1 MPTKKFISSQ
11 SLQPNI
17 SNFRSLLGQY
27 WFIDASGNLRYNVD
41 TTLPGGDVDD
51 FRSSLTG
58 PTVEVTY
65 NPANSF
71 EADRTLLI
79 SRIHLGNIGGTRY
92 TQSWNGYDYTL
103 LGVGPPDKPEI
114 GLIRNRETGGVDLY
128 LRLQGLSDQYPF
140 ISTFDNDLNEIFKN
154 YTAGGFDGAWQD
166 FSFTSDYYGPNEL
179 DDSGEPVV
187 KIHSSYNFFSEEY
200 ERTLETT
207 PESSMPNSYAL
218 LSFADYSDDFNVRAG
233 IEIEFSGDIRTH
245 VLLDSA
251 IAARR
256 DLFTVP
262 LGSEASDDGER
273 VFTDEALLRYV
284 REWSSQY
291 VNLSVERRQLIESIG
306 KNILLTKESLDI
318 SNPTTSAYPASFINS
333 RKQKVP
339 FFIEIDA
346 PAEGVSTIDYAAG
359 ELEFGGVQVSDANN
373 ISDILGNM
381 TTIWTSYLASAN
393 DPGVSLTPSQNNI
406 YGLKNLEY
414 FITNRGNS
422 ELSDSNTV
430 VLQST
435 SILNRGLDRDNTL
448 DAAYVPETGP
458 TLTNSIATLAYHAVN
473 GGEYFDAG
481 IIEDP
486 APLFDTSRKLILG
499 GPSEEKGYAL
509 SLGSSMVSD
518 LLEVEAELQAR
529 LVDQF
534 AIMHFNVFD
543 KVRPRQSASMESF
556 LSFTNEAYAGARTY
570 EEAFEDEFG
579 AARSFTHTIC
589 YGIDKYRGDKET
601 GEYVQTI
608 WIPNIPDKDRINYVD
623 SQVRYGEKYTYDAYA
638 YKYVFGMGYSY
649 ERTKEPKQIEAV
661 TISGGGD
668 SPLGYLVH
676 WDGARNLF
684 DKVDGVYT
692 WSAVGI
698 QANTVSYPY
707 GHLALFDSLYRTDP
721 PDFESIRGTLGA
733 AADTSDCYATRNSH
747 YFTFAELNNLFEIA
761 WRTNPTGPD
770 GTFYQSWDDIWSDYT
785 WGEDGLVIDADTP
798 MESDDDDLDIA
809 LDEDLGSRDP
819 RKFSILQWFKLFFGA
834 ADSQHFSF
842 GELNASGAGTVGYA
856 LRKTYQG
863 YPPSHH
869 VFAAR
874 YVDLVAAG
882 SSLANVIST
891 RLDVI
896 GGAREKDAGIATG
909 FAKVHPNELRGW
921 RVVTDPI
928 AGTTTLRGDAVGDLI
943 TGVSVTY
950 GAPATEPSIPTA
962 GTVGELELEDTILT
976 ESPGFEAEYRIKMSP
991 ATRIVK
997 VPYFTKTGIVLS
1009 NPPPPPEVEIT
1020 PYRAVNNNLL
1030 FSFVGTNTKV
1040 TAVPIAIEPE
1050 EEDLINSYYDSQ
1062 GVLPGSRI
1070 TFESDDVVDK
1080 FQVYRIDFP
1089 PTSYSDFAG
1098 RQRASVSTVIS
1109 DGDTVKRAAS
1119 ATYVEK
1125 LQPNT
1130 KYYYTFRSLDF
1141 HENPSNP
1148 TAVYEV
1154 ELVDD
1159 GGAVYPLIQ
1168 TYEFPIVDDRVNFIG
1183 MKKLIQ
1189 VIPSLNQVTA
1199 NVDSNILD
1207 EDGIEIPTPS
1217 TSDLPDVKLG
1227 SEDLID
1233 SIWGKT
1239 FKIRLTSR
1247 QTGKKIDFN
1256 VTMEKQDERDVPS

>member
-1 MPTKKFISSQ
+1 VPTKKFISSQ

-41 TTLPGGDVDD
+41 TTLPGGDVED
-51 FRSSLTG
+51 FISSLTG

-79 SRIHLGNIGGTRY
+79 NRIHLPNTLADSY
-92 TQSWNGYDYTL
+92 TQSWNGYSYRA
-103 LGVGPPDKPEI
+103 LGVGLPDEPEI

-128 LRLQGLSDQYPF
+128 LRLQGLNDQYPF

-207 PESSMPNSYAL
+207 PESSIPNSYAL
-218 LSFADYSDDFNVRAG
+218 LSFADYSDDFNVGAG
-233 IEIEFSGDIRTH
+233 VEIEFSGDIRTH

-251 IAARR
+251 IAPRR
-256 DLFTVP
+256 SLFTVP
-262 LGSEASDDGER
+262 LRSEASEDGER

-291 VNLSVERRQLIESIG
+291 ANLSVERRQLIESIG

-318 SNPTTSAYPASFINS
+318 RNPTTSAYPASFINS

-346 PAEGVSTIDYAAG
+346 PAEGVSTILYAAG

-448 DAAYVPETGP
+448 NAAYVPETGP

-473 GGEYFDAG
+473 GGVYFDAG

-509 SLGSSMVSD
+509 SLGSSTVSD

-534 AIMHFNVFD
+534 AIMHFNVYD
-543 KVRPRQSASMESF
+543 KVSLPSGQSASMESF

-570 EEAFEDEFG
+570 EETFEDEFG

-668 SPLGYLVH
+668 STLGYLVY

-684 DKVDGVYT
+684 NKVDEVYT
-692 WSAVGI
+692 WSAVAT
-698 QANTVSYPY
+698 QANFETYRS
-707 GHLALFDSLYRTDP
+707 GHFSLFELFYRLDS
-721 PDFESIRGTLGA
+721 PDFESIIPTWYN
-733 AADTSDCYATRNSH
+733 AADTADCYATRNSH

-761 WRTNPTGPD
+761 WFTKPTGPG
-770 GTFYQSWDDIWSDYT
+770 GTTYQSWDEIWPDYT
-785 WGEDGLVIDADTP
+785 WGVDVFIDADTP
-798 MESDDDDLDIA
+798 METGDPNIA

-819 RKFSILQWFKLFFGA
+819 RDFSILEWFKLFFGA

-842 GELNASGAGTVGYA
+842 GDPNASGAGEVGYN
-856 LRKTYQG
+856 LKKTYQG

-874 YVDLVAAG
+874 YVDLGAAG
-882 SSLANVIST
+882 SLANVVST
-891 RLDVI
+891 NREVI
-896 GGAREKDAGIATG
+896 DEIREKDAGIVTG
-909 FAKVHPNELRGW
+909 FAQIYPNTVRGYKI
-921 RVVTDPI
+921 RTSPIVETYSLDDDDPSRDDEIRGLVVSYGYPED
-928 AGTTTLRGDAVGDLI
+928 GT
-943 TGVSVTY
+943 S
-950 GAPATEPSIPTA
+950 A

-1256 VTMEKQDERDVPS
+1256 VTMEKRDDRDIPS

>member
-1 MPTKKFISSQ
+1 MPIKKFISSQ

-17 SNFRSLLGQY
+17 NNFRSLLGQY
-27 WFIDASGNLRYNVD
+27 WFIDALGNLRYNVD
-41 TTLPGGDVDD
+41 TELEGGPVPTG
-51 FRSSLTG
+51 LVG

-65 NPANSF
+65 SPINSF

-79 SRIHLGNIGGTRY
+79 NRVHLPSDPAVNEYEGIWT
-92 TQSWNGYDYTL
+92 GYAYAN
-103 LGVGPPDKPEI
+103 LGVGLDSAGV
-114 GLIRNRETGGVDLY
+114 GLVRNRSTGGVDLY
-128 LRLQGLSDQYPF
+128 LRVQGTNDQYPF
-140 ISTFDNDLNEIFKN
+140 ISTFDNDLKEIFKN
-154 YTAGGFDGAWQD
+154 YTLGGAESPWQET
-166 FSFTSDYYGPNEL
+166 SFTSEYYGRNDLIDE
-179 DDSGEPVV
+179 EPAI

-200 ERTLETT
+200 ERTLATT
-207 PESSMPNSYAL
+207 PESSIPNGYAL
-218 LSFADYSDDFNVRAG
+218 LSYADYSKDFGVGAG
-233 IEIEFSGDIRTH
+233 GEIDFSEDIKTH
-245 VLLDSA
+245 VLLDST
-251 IAARR
+251 IAAKRR
-256 DLFTVP
+256 LFTVP
-262 LGSEASDDGER
+262 FGEGALDGPER
-273 VFTDEALLRYV
+273 VFTDDPLLSYV
-284 REWSSQY
+284 REWTSQY
-291 VNLSVERRQLIESIG
+291 SGLSLDRRQKVESIG
-306 KNILLTKESLDI
+306 KNIILTKRTLIQRIQNRE
-318 SNPTTSAYPASFINS
+318 AYPFSFIGS
-333 RKQKVP
+333 RKQKLP

-346 PAEGVSTIDYAAG
+346 PAEPVSTITDPTSS
-359 ELEFGGVQVSDANN
+359 EVQFGGLELDFVDN

-393 DPGVSLTPSQNNI
+393 DPGVNLTSTQNEV

-414 FITNRGNS
+414 FITNRGSS
-422 ELSDSNTV
+422 ELSDTNTV
-430 VLQST
+430 TLQGS
-435 SILNRGLDRDNTL
+435 SVLNRNLERDKTL
-448 DAAYVPETGP
+448 DASYTPEAGP
-458 TLTNSIATLAYHAVN
+458 TSTNSIATLAYHAVN
-473 GGEYFDAG
+473 GGDYFDTG
-481 IIEDP
+481 VIESP
-486 APLFDTSRKLILG
+486 SPLFDTSRKLILG
-499 GPSEEKGYAL
+499 GPSEEKQHAL
-509 SLGSSMVSD
+509 SLGESTVSD
-518 LLEVEAELQAR
+518 LLETELELQAR

-534 AIMHFNVFD
+534 AVMHFNVFN
-543 KVRPRQSASMESF
+543 KASNSQTAAMESF
-556 LSFTNEAYAGARTY
+556 LSFTNEKYSGARAY

-608 WIPNIPDKDRINYVD
+608 WIPNVPGEDRINYVD

-661 TISGGGD
+661 PITGGGA
-668 SPLGYLVH
+668 SPLGYLVY

-684 DKVDGVYT
+684 DKIDGVYA
-692 WSAVGI
+692 WSVVAT

-721 PDFESIRGTLGA
+721 PDFGSIFGA
-733 AADTSDCYATRNSH
+733 AVAAASGADCYASRNSH

-798 MESDDDDLDIA
+798 MGGGDLDIA
-809 LDEDLGSRDP
+809 LDEDLGSKDP
-819 RKFSILQWFKLFFGA
+819 RNFSILQWFKLFFGA

-842 GELNASGAGTVGYA
+842 GDELNASGAGVYGYD
-856 LRKTYQG
+856 LKKTYQG

-874 YVDLVAAG
+874 YVDLIGAG
-882 SSLANVIST
+882 SLLADVVST
-891 RLDVI
+891 RLEVI
-896 GGAREKDAGIATG
+896 GGTREKDAGIATG
-909 FAKVHPNELRGW
+909 FAKVHSNLLRGW
-921 RVVTDPI
+921 RLAVAPD
-928 AGTTTLRGDAVGDLI
+928 GTTTLRGPVGDLI

-950 GAPATEPSIPTA
+950 GTLPPGASGESAA

-976 ESPGFEAEYRIKMSP
+976 ESTGFQAQYKIMMKPS
-991 ATRIVK
+991 TRIIK
-997 VPYFTKTGIVLS
+997 VPYFQRTGVVLS
-1009 NPPPPPEVEIT
+1009 SPPPPPEVEIT

-1040 TAVPIAIEPE
+1040 VALPIAIEPE
-1050 EEDLINSYYDSQ
+1050 EEELFNSYYDAQ
-1062 GVLPGSRI
+1062 GVLPGSGV
-1070 TFESDDVVDK
+1070 TFEADDVVDK

-1098 RQRASVSTVIS
+1098 NERASISTVVS
-1109 DGDTVKRAAS
+1109 DGDTVKRAAA
-1119 ATYVEK
+1119 ATYVER

-1148 TAVYEV
+1148 TIVYEV

-1159 GGAVYPLIQ
+1159 GGAVYPLIK
-1168 TYEFPIVDDRVNFIG
+1168 TYEFPIVDDRVNFVG

-1199 NVDSNILD
+1199 NVDTNTHL
-1207 EDGIEIPTPS
+1207 EGIEIPTPS
-1217 TSDLPDVKLG
+1217 SDNLPNVELG

-1233 SIWGKT
+1233 PIWDKT
-1239 FKIRLTSR
+1239 FKIRLTSK

-1256 VTMEKQDERDVPS
+1256 LTMAKRDDRTKPS